1 MPDLTITIP
10 GKPIAK
16 KRPRFARRG
25 KFVTTYNCQETEE
38 GRFMFS
44 LMAQLREGWQPIQG
58 PVRLEALFMMPIP
71 TSASRKK
78 RLDMALGNIRHVK
91 KSDTDNLLKFLMDCA
106 NGILW
111 KDDSQV
117 FSIYA
122 TKFYAETPGTTIT
135 IRWETETEAVS
146 APKVQ
151 RSCEKAMASIG

>member
-1 MPDLTITIP
+1 MPDLTITIT

-44 LMAQLREGWQPIQG
+44 IMAQLPEGWQPIQG

-71 TSASRKK
+71 SSVSNKK
-78 RLDMALGNIRHVK
+78 RLDMALGNIRHTK
-91 KSDTDNLLKFLMDCA
+91 KPDVDNCAKFLKDCC

-111 KDDSQV
+111 RDDSQV
-117 FSIYA
+117 YSLYA

-135 IRWETETEAVS
+135 IRWEMEAKNDGNAQNQELQGQV
-146 APKVQ
+146 
-151 RSCEKAMASIG
+151 G

>member
-1 MPDLTITIP
+1 MPDLTLAIP

-44 LMAQLREGWQPIQG
+44 IMAQLPEGWQPIQG

-71 TSASRKK
+71 KTSRKK
-78 RLDMALGNIRHVK
+78 ALDMAMGNIRHTK
-91 KSDTDNLLKFLMDCA
+91 KPDTDNLLKFVKDCA
-106 NGILW
+106 NGIIW

-117 FSIYA
+117 YSVYA
-122 TKFYAETPGTTIT
+122 TKFYAENPQTSI
-135 IRWETETEAVS
+135 IVRWED
-146 APKVQ
+146 
-151 RSCEKAMASIG
+151 

>member
-25 KFVTTYNCQETEE
+25 AFVTTYNCQETEE
-38 GRFMFS
+38 GRFMFA
-44 LMAQLREGWQPIQG
+44 LMAQLREGWQPIKG
-58 PVRLEALFMMPIP
+58 PVRLEVLFMMPIP
-71 TSASRKK
+71 NSSR
-78 RLDMALGNIRHVK
+78 RRHIDMAIGNIRHIK
-91 KSDTDNLLKFLMDCA
+91 KPDCDNLLKFVKDCA

-122 TKFYAETPGTTIT
+122 TKFYAETPGTTLT
-135 IRWETETEAVS
+135 IRWETETTAVS
-146 APKVQ
+146 ERKV
-151 RSCEKAMASIG
+151 RLSGEKATSG

>member
-1 MPDLTITIP
+1 MSDLTITIP

-44 LMAQLREGWQPIQG
+44 IMAQLPEGWQPIQG

-71 TSASRKK
+71 KTSRRKA
-78 RLDMALGNIRHVK
+78 LDMALGNIRHVK
-91 KSDTDNLLKFLMDCA
+91 KPDTDNLVKMVKDCA

-111 KDDSQV
+111 RDDSQV
-117 FSIYA
+117 YSIYA
-122 TKFYAETPGTTIT
+122 TKFYAEIPGTKIT
-135 IRWETETEAVS
+135 IRWENETAAVS
-146 APKVQ
+146 ERKA
-151 RSCEKAMASIG
+151 RFSGEKAMVL

>member
-1 MPDLTITIP
+1 MPELLITIP

-44 LMAQLREGWQPIQG
+44 IMAQLPEGWQPIQG

-71 TSASRKK
+71 CSSNKK

-91 KSDTDNLLKFLMDCA
+91 KPDTDNLVKFVKDCA
-106 NGILW
+106 NGIIW

-117 FSIYA
+117 YSIYA

-135 IRWETETEAVS
+135 IRWENETAAVS
-146 APKVQ
+146 AAKVQ
-151 RSCEKAMASIG
+151 LSGEKAMVSMG

>member
-44 LMAQLREGWQPIQG
+44 IMAQLPEGWQPIQG

-71 TSASRKK
+71 CSSNKK
-78 RLDMALGNIRHVK
+78 RLDMALGNIRHTK
-91 KSDTDNLLKFLMDCA
+91 KPDTDNLLKFVKDCA
-106 NGILW
+106 NGIIW

-117 FSIYA
+117 YSIYA

-135 IRWETETEAVS
+135 IRWENETAAVS
-146 APKVQ
+146 AAKVQ
-151 RSCEKAMASIG
+151 LSGEKAMVSMG